1 MTMRPTSTFA
11 LAILAGLFWAAVPSK
26 AQTNASSNHFES
38 NIRVYEAADKANAPP
53 KGAIVFAGDSQ
64 FFRWKTL
71 AEDLPGYTIVNRGVD
86 SFQTSDLVYFADRIV
101 TAYQPRLVVI
111 NVGGND
117 VHAGKSPEQVLA
129 DLKTFVA
136 KVRAKLPD
144 VPIVFACTTPCPE
157 RWSEVDKRKQAN
169 ETVKAYV
176 STQRG
181 LKFVDMWGAML
192 TAEGKPRQEIW
203 GPDGIHS
210 NHDGYL
216 IRAKFLRPVL
226 GEPDRKLP

>member
-1 MTMRPTSTFA
+1 MRSTSTFA

-26 AQTNASSNHFES
+26 AQTNASSNRFES

-101 TAYQPRLVVI
+101 TACQPRLVVI

-117 VHAGKSPEQVLA
+117 VHTGKSPEQVLA
-129 DLKTFVA
+129 DFKTFVA
-136 KVRAKLPD
+136 KVRAKLPE

-176 STQRG
+176 ATQPG
-181 LKFVDMWGAML
+181 LKFVDM
-192 TAEGKPRQEIW
+192 
-203 GPDGIHS
+203 
-210 NHDGYL
+210 
-216 IRAKFLRPVL
+216 
-226 GEPDRKLP
+226 

>member
-1 MTMRPTSTFA
+1 MTQRTASTFT
-11 LAILAGLFWAAVPSK
+11 LAILAGFLVGIVPSQ
-26 AQTNASSNHFES
+26 AQTNAGNHRFEAS
-38 NIRVYEAADKANAPP
+38 IRAYEAADRTNAPP

-86 SFQTSDLVYFADRIV
+86 SFQTSDLIYFADRIV
-101 TAYQPRLVVI
+101 TVYQPRLVVV

-117 VHAGKSPEQVLA
+117 VHAGQSPEQVLA
-129 DLKTFVA
+129 DFKALVA
-136 KVRAKLPD
+136 RIRAKLPET
-144 VPIVFACTTPCPE
+144 PIVFACITPGPG
-157 RWSEVDKRKQAN
+157 RWAEAGQRKVAN
-169 ETVKAYV
+169 QTVKDYV
-176 STQRG
+176 ATQPG
-181 LKFVDMWGAML
+181 LKFADMWDAML
-192 TAEGKPRQEIW
+192 TADGKPREEIW

-216 IRAKFLRPVL
+216 IRAKFLKPLL